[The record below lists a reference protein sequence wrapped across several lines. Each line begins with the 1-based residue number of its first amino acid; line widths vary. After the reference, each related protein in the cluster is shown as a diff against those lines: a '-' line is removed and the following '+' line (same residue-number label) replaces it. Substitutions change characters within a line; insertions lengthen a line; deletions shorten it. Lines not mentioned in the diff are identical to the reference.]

1 MRYAWSRAFILAMAV
16 LCGLSGAVARASLKQ
31 ELEREVAQATSD
43 AAIREILRDKHVVLV
58 GGYLTEFYRSHY
70 FADAMAYLGRLL
82 PASQVSLV
90 FPDWRAN
97 AELNGAQLIADL
109 TELHAKG
116 GGKPLWVIGH
126 SKGGQEAVQ
135 VALQASVERPAL
147 LENGVLEKIVSIQG
161 TVGGSPLARVGA
173 LACGVM
179 SEPALCESLQVLDP
193 VAAKAANDRWTQKL
207 QGVALVSQRE
217 LVARRL
223 YFVRGSH
230 WERTQEKAGTADDNF
245 YSPVLERDTMSLLLL
260 KTFGYLRVAC
270 GGLLGF
276 GSNDGL
282 VCLRDQILEGWGRDL
297 TADMPLDN
305 DHADLA
311 VTYPVSNAGGE
322 FAAAGSA
329 TAAGQLYR
337 EAFLRA
343 LIRALNAP

>member
-1 MRYAWSRAFILAMAV
+1 MRSAWSLALILV
-16 LCGLSGAVARASLKQ
+16 LTSSAVAQASLKREM
-31 ELEREVAQATSD
+31 ELEVAQATSD
-43 AAIREILRDKHVVLV
+43 AVMREILREKHVVLI
-58 GGYLTEFYRSHY
+58 GGYLTEFYRSYY
-70 FADAMAYLGRLL
+70 FYDAKAYLERLM
-82 PASQVSLV
+82 PAAQVSLI

-97 AELNGAQLIADL
+97 AELNGTQLIADL
-109 TELHAKG
+109 EALYAKV
-116 GGKPLWVIGH
+116 GKPLWVIGH

-135 VALQASVERPAL
+135 LALQASVEKPAL
-147 LENGVLEKIVSIQG
+147 LESGRLEKIVSIQG

-173 LACGVM
+173 VACGLL
-179 SEPALCESLQVLDP
+179 SESELCASVQVLDP
-193 VAAKAANDRWTQKL
+193 ILAKAANDKWTQKL
-207 QGVALVSQRE
+207 QGVALASQRE

-230 WERTQEKAGTADDNF
+230 WEKTQEKSGTADDNF
-245 YSPVLERDTMSLLLL
+245 YSSVLERDNMSLLLR

-311 VTYPVSNAGGE
+311 VAYPASNAGGE